1 MRQNGKN
8 GAIGKNYVESC
19 EKLIILGYFWDELVA
34 KKQRKQRQ
42 GKICDGFVKN
52 ELSGS
57 VTDKC
62 LKIFTKVAKFGVF
75 LIS

>member
-1 MRQNGKN
+1 
-8 GAIGKNYVESC
+8 
-19 EKLIILGYFWDELVA
+19 LVA